1 MSTTGVLVGGA
12 GGGSGAPPATPVST
26 RRTAAAHNAEHAGH
40 HEKKAEMMTPGR
52 VHAQR
57 KFAQGQSGPASG
69 PPTPAAAG
77 PTPVNSSG
85 SSTRASAAPPPPHT
99 PSSAPSS
106 HCSSGSGHGAS
117 PQRTAS
123 GGLKPGQRPKTED
136 FLTFL
141 CLRGTNLLPQELDFF
156 NQPSLSHGVETSS
169 DESSEPDDKVAA
181 GSSVAKKTVSKKR
194 EGPSQVKKIATGPK
208 LPASMQALKKKYTD
222 QRIAKRVVTKNM
234 TSVRQTR
241 SSGSDAKSKSARAAR
256 ALRREAKSGRRSPT
270 KSNVTLTTRQPSAAT
285 LMAKRKSRM
294 ATFNAASSRVSRM
307 LTRLTPRGTSNDAFI
322 KSTKKIPLNGRSLRG
337 RDISASSEEEDEV
350 EAEPKK
356 TKTPPKRKLKSRHQA
371 LAKKSENSESDADEE
386 TSSRDSS
393 RKPSNRA
400 STGQVTTDKRR
411 AKGEP
416 LAYKKSSKRDSRSMS
431 RDSSG
436 SKESVKSEN
445 SSVKPGRKAKEA
457 VCLNILSKNLTST
470 KDDDG
475 LSTESVCEMDGED
488 QKVKRRESA
497 PTLVTK
503 KIIKPAIRKV
513 VTTEDKDKKS
523 SSDDNESER
532 KKRREKEQDK
542 DKRKPK
548 SSLKELRDVLLE
560 EAKRKIGTT
569 PPAANAME
577 AESSTNESDE
587 RITISQRTGY
597 IQVKPRKSID
607 QLSGD
612 ERSHTPGSL
621 IGPDGRRLS
630 KTGERTATPPRK
642 ILPKGDLDPSRSS
655 SSPAQCHI
663 PVGVVASSQLSATP
677 TSIKPGMMS
686 ATPIP
691 GVPILHQQVPITS
704 SNALTLVQNNQVPLT
719 QPLVINTSFAN
730 GGGAK
735 GSNPSV
741 FTASGIIVSN
751 TGIRMPVQVPIQMR
765 PGNVMGASGN
775 QPMPIINTSGG
786 FQIAGMQQLTMS
798 GGIIQPVNTISVS
811 TPSSNVLR
819 TPYGYPQQIVAQQ
832 FPFQPLPPPQA
843 QASVA
848 FSRASGIPV
857 TLQCTTAVPAGVLG
871 SNTGLTTSNTQP
883 LLSPGPPML
892 SPQIHGKSS
901 GAKNNGDSAKT
912 AGNPAPNLKLASQP
926 ANNQANKPSD
936 ITQKPNPK
944 PQSQPKPPKSANS
957 TIPKPPLQ
965 KPQQPQ
971 LQKNH
976 PMLPTHPH
984 PQQLSQVRYGL
995 HPGFQHPPNVAG
1007 YGVYRHVVPSNPQ
1020 PQSQVVQTSKP
1031 QNTPKPPT
1039 PKPPTPT
1046 STPPQVPVSH
1056 PGKVPTPTRPK
1067 SQKPIF
1073 SKTNETLLKKAA
1085 TSSCAATTTTNN
1097 NTNTIS
1103 SGGSLNTSTPT
1114 SSTTST
1120 PSNSATATFKVEDE
1134 SSPYAFDTEHMEKPS
1149 APFRKSKETNKV
1161 PQLKTCSP
1169 ALDVKTEKKVVKTEI
1184 LDKPASP
1191 PVPSTSSEDIQCD
1204 LENASGSSIP
1214 IPKELASQL
1223 AAQAKKEGKGGN
1235 SEMTYFIPLQS
1246 SSGQSFGVAVKLGTE
1261 GPAGPNQKVIM
1272 KAKLVTQPTGKPIGS
1287 KVLNT
1292 KALEKTLDMDKP
1304 KVQNRFTRM
1313 PMASPASADSESDD
1327 SQPST
1332 STGRIGSPDSG
1343 RSSAMRRKYNK
1354 QRSTREENECC
1365 LGEVEVMDRFPKLG
1379 QHAHLVEAPVYQPS
1393 EAEFKDPMKYI
1404 ERIRKDAEPFGF
1416 CKIIP
1421 PSSFRPECNVDDD
1434 MRFTSYSQYIQ
1445 KMMDRWG
1452 SHSKEMAAIKKYL
1465 DTQNITIKPHPTVSS
1480 VEIDLPALYHAVQS
1494 FGGLTEVIQRKRW
1507 GKIADYLRIP
1517 KGTQDRG
1524 NKLDDIYCKY
1534 LLPYDTL
1541 SEVEREELLRL
1552 VEEEHEERLK
1562 EMRDK
1567 LKNQDED
1574 ADNDEEE
1581 EESEDEDQECVVKGK
1596 STSLGQFFR
1605 VARNVLSLIFKQPE
1619 PEPRE
1624 VEEDYWRIVIDRD
1637 GHVQVHQGSIDTG
1650 DEGFGFPTSK
1660 NSSCGRHPW
1669 NLKILS
1675 NNPKS
1680 LLRCMG
1686 PVMGVTVPTL
1696 NVGMVFTSGCWYR
1709 DPHGLP
1715 WVEYLHTGAS
1725 KIWYGIPES
1734 HSIAFYTAMK
1744 KLVPTLCRNK
1754 KIWLP
1759 ADTTMV
1765 PPNLLVK
1772 YGVSVCRT
1780 IQEPGQF
1787 LVVFPK
1793 SYSSYICTGYSLSES
1808 VYYAPKDYLNIALEE
1823 FQNIQES
1830 REPMMFPFPKLIICI
1845 AQDEMSTKDTLQRVK
1860 PFLEKI
1866 RDNEYVKHTMI
1877 RDLGVK
1883 TSERIK
1889 LRSKKQEQD
1898 DEYECEICSENLY
1911 VSYVCDVKEDTYYC
1925 LNHAIEYLQ
1934 DRKQTLR
1941 KNCKILYTHSKE
1953 EICSIIKDLNKRL
1966 VDSDDDESSSD
1977 EEIEVKRTIEK
1988 KKPMVPRPV
1997 IPHDSQPMS
2006 PNLFPMLSPSSSS
2019 SKGKAPAKRKTAD
2032 LDLSPPIVLPKPP
2045 AETKKKPKNAKE
2057 LKESKTAEPVEK
2069 KAKKAPVAK
2078 KRKREEEPL
2087 NNPPVTSSSS
2097 SKKRNVKARKASHN
2111 KSGNLTVELL
2121 DMLLSESESDS
2132 DASDSEAESSD
2143 ESWK

>member
-1 MSTTGVLVGGA
+1 MA
-12 GGGSGAPPATPVST
+12 
-26 RRTAAAHNAEHAGH
+26 
-40 HEKKAEMMTPGR
+40 PGR

-57 KFAQGQSGPASG
+57 KFAQGQSGPMSG
-69 PPTPAAAG
+69 PPTPTSAG
-77 PTPVNSSG
+77 PAAVHASG
-85 SSTRASAAPPPPHT
+85 SSTRASAAPPPPH
-99 PSSAPSS
+99 PPSAPSTHS
-106 HCSSGSGHGAS
+106 CSTSGHGSS
-117 PQRTAS
+117 PQRAAS

-156 NQPSLSHGVETSS
+156 NQPSLSHGVESSS
-169 DESSEPDDKVAA
+169 DESSDPDEKLAA
-181 GSSVAKKTVSKKR
+181 GPSVAKKSVTRKR
-194 EGPSQVKKIATGPK
+194 EGPSHLKKMPAGPK

-241 SSGSDAKSKSARAAR
+241 SS
-256 ALRREAKSGRRSPT
+256 EAKSGRRSPT

-294 ATFNAASSRVSRM
+294 ATFTAASSRVSRM

-393 RKPSNRA
+393 RKPTHRGPPLGLS
-400 STGQVTTDKRR
+400 SDKRR
-411 AKGEP
+411 GKGEP
-416 LAYKKSSKRDSRSMS
+416 SAYKKSSKRDSRSMS

-436 SKESVKSEN
+436 SKESVKSEQSN
-445 SSVKPGRKAKEA
+445 VRPGRKAKEA
-457 VCLNILSKNLTST
+457 VCLNILGKNLPVA
-470 KDDDG
+470 KDEDG
-475 LSTESVCEMDGED
+475 LSTESVSEMDGED
-488 QKVKRRESA
+488 RKVKQRESA
-497 PTLVTK
+497 PTIVSK
-503 KIIKPAIRKV
+503 KLIKPSIRKV
-513 VTTEDKDKKS
+513 MLTDDKDKKS

-532 KKRREKEQDK
+532 KRRREKELDK

-548 SSLKELRDVLLE
+548 SSLKELQDMLLE

-569 PPAANAME
+569 PPDANNS
-577 AESSTNESDE
+577 AETESTTNEPDE

-607 QLSGD
+607 QMSGD
-612 ERSHTPGSL
+612 ERSHTPGTL

-730 GGGAK
+730 GSGAK
-735 GSNPSV
+735 GGKPPV

-765 PGNVMGASGN
+765 PGNVMGASGG
-775 QPMPIINTSGG
+775 QPMPIINTSAG

-819 TPYGYPQQIVAQQ
+819 SPYGYPQQIVAQQ
-832 FPFQPLPPPQA
+832 FPFQPLPPTQA
-843 QASVA
+843 QTPVP
-848 FSRASGIPV
+848 FSRATGVPV
-857 TLQCTTAVPAGVLG
+857 TLQGGLPTMPTGMLG

-901 GAKNNGDSAKT
+901 G
-912 AGNPAPNLKLASQP
+912 
-926 ANNQANKPSD
+926 
-936 ITQKPNPK
+936 
-944 PQSQPKPPKSANS
+944 
-957 TIPKPPLQ
+957 
-965 KPQQPQ
+965 
-971 LQKNH
+971 
-976 PMLPTHPH
+976 
-984 PQQLSQVRYGL
+984 
-995 HPGFQHPPNVAG
+995 
-1007 YGVYRHVVPSNPQ
+1007 
-1020 PQSQVVQTSKP
+1020 
-1031 QNTPKPPT
+1031 
-1039 PKPPTPT
+1039 
-1046 STPPQVPVSH
+1046 
-1056 PGKVPTPTRPK
+1056 
-1067 SQKPIF
+1067 
-1073 SKTNETLLKKAA
+1073 
-1085 TSSCAATTTTNN
+1085 
-1097 NTNTIS
+1097 
-1103 SGGSLNTSTPT
+1103 
-1114 SSTTST
+1114 
-1120 PSNSATATFKVEDE
+1120 VEDE

-1149 APFRKSKETNKV
+1149 APFRKSKDNKMSPHV
-1161 PQLKTCSP
+1161 KPGSP
-1169 ALDVKTEKKVVKTEI
+1169 ATDVKTEKKVVKTEVM
-1184 LDKPASP
+1184 DKPSSP
-1191 PVPSTSSEDIQCD
+1191 PVPSTSSDDIQCD

-1214 IPKELASQL
+1214 IPKELANQL

-1292 KALEKTLDMDKP
+1292 KALEKTLEIDKP
-1304 KVQNRFTRM
+1304 KPQHRFTRM
-1313 PMASPASADSESDD
+1313 PMASPASVDSESDD

-1574 ADNDEEE
+1574 ADDEE
-1581 EESEDEDQECVVKGK
+1581 EESEDEDEECVVKGK

-1725 KIWYGIPES
+1725 KVWYGIPES

-1830 REPMMFPFPKLIICI
+1830 REPMMFPFPKLIVCI

-1925 LNHAIEYLQ
+1925 LKHAIEYLQ

-1953 EICSIIKDLNKRL
+1953 EICSIIKDLNKRM
-1966 VDSDDDESSSD
+1966 VDSDDDESSS
-1977 EEIEVKRTIEK
+1977 EEELEVKRTIEK

-2006 PNLFPMLSPSSSS
+2006 PSLFPMLSPSSSS

-2032 LDLSPPIVLPKPP
+2032 LDLSPPIVLPK
-2045 AETKKKPKNAKE
+2045 AEAKKKAKNVKE
-2057 LKESKTAEPVEK
+2057 LKESKTEPVEK
-2069 KAKKAPVAK
+2069 KAKRPPVSK
-2078 KRKREEEPL
+2078 KRKREDEPL
-2087 NNPPVTSSSS
+2087 NNPPVTSS